1 MSKRNT
7 LAIILVMALLLTSFS
22 AYAQETTTIQL
33 QPDSTAAI
41 INGEEATLDVAPTI
55 SAENR
60 TLVPLRFISEA
71 LGAVVIWDPVG
82 RSVLY
87 QINEEE
93 TIILTINS
101 TTATRNGEEI
111 QLQTAPV
118 IHRESG
124 RSLVPLRFFSETLG
138 YTVRWD
144 AVTRTITITDE
155 PAEPEEEA
163 PADDP
168 DEDEESGENDETE
181 DPEETEPE
189 PEPEPEPIVD
199 EPEPETD
206 LADPSTLTRL
216 ELSGDDRITLPNG
229 TAITREYDVTGYNEA
244 GEEVDLTDVPLE
256 WSFMVVLGFNE
267 EWNPEN
273 VGITLTQNGTLTLQD
288 VHPDIR
294 ASTWLYLLAN
304 TPEDYEHGYFEADLV
319 VTVI

>member
-60 TLVPLRFISEA
+60 TVAPLRFIAEA

-273 VGITLTQNGTLTLQD
+273 VGITLTQDGTLTLQD